1 MIQPIG
7 SIFNDQV
14 ILGLLDPLVGKPAG
28 NRRVSIQRH
37 RLEYN
42 IKTDP
47 KEIER
52 DDASFF
58 GLSRLGAS
66 GGLL

>member
-1 MIQPIG
+1 MVHPIG
-7 SIFNDQV
+7 PIFNDQV
-14 ILGLLDPLVGKPAG
+14 VLGLLDPLVGKPAG
-28 NRRVSIQRH
+28 NRRVSKPRH

-42 IKTDP
+42 IKNDP

-58 GLSRLGAS
+58 GLSHLGVS

>member
-1 MIQPIG
+1 
-7 SIFNDQV
+7 
-14 ILGLLDPLVGKPAG
+14 
-28 NRRVSIQRH
+28 
-37 RLEYN
+37 LEYN
-42 IKTDP
+42 IKIEP

-58 GLSRLGAS
+58 GLLRLGAS

>member
-1 MIQPIG
+1 M
-7 SIFNDQV
+7 
-14 ILGLLDPLVGKPAG
+14 
-28 NRRVSIQRH
+28 
-37 RLEYN
+37 
-42 IKTDP
+42 KTDP

-66 GGLL
+66 GWLL